1 MGGQGGSIFNYL
13 NLSLK
18 LNRKGKKGSTMG
30 KSSRE
35 FVRRWL
41 MPGIRRF
48 KGGVIMLMYS

>member
-1 MGGQGGSIFNYL
+1 MGGQGGSIFNCL

-30 KSSRE
+30 KSSRG

-41 MPGIRRF
+41 MQGIRRF